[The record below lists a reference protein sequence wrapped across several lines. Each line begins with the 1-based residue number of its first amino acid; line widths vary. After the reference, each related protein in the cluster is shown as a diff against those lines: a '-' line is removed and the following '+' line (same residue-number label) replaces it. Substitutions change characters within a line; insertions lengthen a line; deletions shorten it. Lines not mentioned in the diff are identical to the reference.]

1 MDGLDATRRIRAL
14 TGSRQRPWIVA
25 VTAGAL
31 EEDRL
36 KALEAGMNDF
46 LNKPLKPDLLQASLQ
61 RGYEAL
67 HSGPTDESGAG
78 NTCA

>member
-1 MDGLDATRRIRAL
+1 
-14 TGSRQRPWIVA
+14 
-25 VTAGAL
+25 
-31 EEDRL
+31 
-36 KALEAGMNDF
+36 MNDF